1 MPPLPPRPVPTKA
14 PRFDLSRWFAIVAG
28 VSIGMLSVVVGWL
41 LHAFIVDRMV
51 RQEATLTHE
60 FVRSVVM
67 TERPLQAFF
76 ADPHRGVSALVD
88 ASFLHIGSMP
98 DVLRANVYDRER
110 RVIWSSDRTL
120 IGGQFGV
127 NDELEQAF
135 AGDVV
140 AHRDAH
146 DEDSPAAKD
155 ERNTLPQRSDMFI
168 EIYVPVSGPD
178 GGEVLGVVEFYKQP
192 RALNQALRE
201 LTLYIA
207 VGAAAVGAL
216 LYLALFGMVRR
227 ADLTIRA
234 QQQRLVE
241 TERLAAI
248 GEMSSA
254 VAHGIRNP
262 LASIRSSAELI
273 PDSDPARAAEAAQDI
288 VDASDRLEAWVREL
302 LSYSRP
308 LDKPADA
315 VDLAELVQTCVE
327 DFARE
332 MQTHRIDAQVI
343 VPADLPAVHADGLL
357 LRQVLRS
364 LIANAIEALDRGGR
378 IVVRGDVADARRRV
392 LLSVADNGPGIAPDN
407 LARVGKPFF
416 TTKTRGL
423 GVGLALARRVVERFG
438 GRLEITSETG
448 RGTTVTLH
456 MTAA

>member
-1 MPPLPPRPVPTKA
+1 MPPLPPRPAPART
-14 PRFDLSRWFAIVAG
+14 PRFDLSRWFALVAG
-28 VSIGMLSVVVGWL
+28 VSIGTLSLVVGWL
-41 LHAFIVDRMV
+41 LHGFIVDRMV

-60 FVRSVVM
+60 FVHSVVM
-67 TERPLQAFF
+67 NEPPLQAFF
-76 ADPHRGVSALVD
+76 ADPSRGMSALVD
-88 ASFLHIGSMP
+88 ASFLHVGTMP

-110 RVIWSSDRTL
+110 RMIWSSDRSL
-120 IGGQFGV
+120 IGRQFGV

-135 AGDVV
+135 GGEVV

-146 DEDSPAAKD
+146 DESSPVGKD
-155 ERNTLPQRSDMFI
+155 ERNTLPQRSDRFI
-168 EIYVPVSGPD
+168 EIYVPVTGPD
-178 GGEVLGVVEFYKQP
+178 GAEVLGVVEFYKQP

-216 LYLALFGMVRR
+216 LFLALFGMVRR
-227 ADLTIRA
+227 ADLTIRT

-241 TERLAAI
+241 TETLAAI

-273 PDSDPARAAEAAQDI
+273 PESDPVRAAEAAQDI

-308 LDKPADA
+308 LDKPADT
-315 VDLAELVQTCVE
+315 VDLAELVRTCID
-327 DFARE
+327 DFARD
-332 MQTHRIDAQVI
+332 MQTHLIDAQVI
-343 VPADLPAVHADGLL
+343 VPADLPAVHGDGLL

-364 LIANAIEALDRGGR
+364 LIANAIEALGPGGR
-378 IVVRGDVADARRRV
+378 IVVRGVVADARRRV
-392 LLSVADNGPGIAPDN
+392 LLSVADNGPGIAPEN

-438 GRLEITSETG
+438 GRLEITSASGE
-448 RGTTVTLH
+448 GTTVTLH
-456 MTAA
+456 MAAA